1 MWYPSRWIGWGWW
14 PRYSEFGKLAG
25 HVRFVNRASRRLART
40 LFHAILRFG
49 PKLEKRQAVLFR
61 MVEIGADLFAMSCAC
76 ARAQML
82 RTSKSPEERA
92 HAAAAVHLADV
103 FCKTA
108 TRQINERFKR
118 VFRNDDTAVYQLAQR
133 AMADELRWMEP
144 ESADA

>member
-1 MWYPSRWIGWGWW
+1 M
-14 PRYSEFGKLAG
+14 
-25 HVRFVNRASRRLART
+25 
-40 LFHAILRFG
+40 
-49 PKLEKRQAVLFR
+49 
-61 MVEIGADLFAMSCAC
+61 
-76 ARAQML
+76 
-82 RTSKSPEERA
+82 
-92 HAAAAVHLADV
+92 HLADV